1 MIRKDTA
8 AVVWIDMGSFVT
20 SWCDNDFVAT
30 LQNRACIGLVAEVG
44 ETIVGFVVYELAK
57 DSLIILRMAVD
68 YHYRRRGIGT
78 EMLASL
84 KSNLSAQRRKYLVTL
99 VPDTDTEAHLFLSA
113 NGFRAEKVLRSDET
127 SERDLYKFRCTHGD
141 GDCETQSTE
150 QPAEV

>member
-20 SWCDNDFVAT
+20 SWGEDDFVAT

-44 ETIVGFVVYELAK
+44 ETVVGFVVYELAK
-57 DSLIILRMAVD
+57 DSLIVLRMAVD
-68 YHYRRRGIGT
+68 YHYRRCGIGT
-78 EMLASL
+78 EILERL
-84 KSNLSAQRRKYLVTL
+84 KNKLSAQRREYLVTL
-99 VPDTDTEAHLFLSA
+99 VPDTDTEAHLFLKA
-113 NGFRAEKVLRSDET
+113 NGFKATLVLRSDVAT
-127 SERDLYKFRCTHGD
+127 ERDLYKFRFTHGD